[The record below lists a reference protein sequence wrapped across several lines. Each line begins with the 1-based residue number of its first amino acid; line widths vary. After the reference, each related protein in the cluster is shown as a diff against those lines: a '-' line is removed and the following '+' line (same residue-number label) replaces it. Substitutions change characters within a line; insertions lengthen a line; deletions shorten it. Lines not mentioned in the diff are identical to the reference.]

1 MSVEGGNSY
10 RFHVRN
16 NNLNFNVEIIIIE
29 LNIYSL
35 ALKKKFS
42 GKNLPKIKEKVEYT
56 EESSSCNQR
65 SARTHSNTPLL
76 RLANKLYCFAL

>member
-1 MSVEGGNSY
+1 MSVKGGNSY
-10 RFHVRN
+10 RFPVRN
-16 NNLNFNVEIIIIE
+16 NNLNSNVEIIIE

-35 ALKKKFS
+35 GLKKKFS

-65 SARTHSNTPLL
+65 SARTHTNTPL
-76 RLANKLYCFAL
+76 